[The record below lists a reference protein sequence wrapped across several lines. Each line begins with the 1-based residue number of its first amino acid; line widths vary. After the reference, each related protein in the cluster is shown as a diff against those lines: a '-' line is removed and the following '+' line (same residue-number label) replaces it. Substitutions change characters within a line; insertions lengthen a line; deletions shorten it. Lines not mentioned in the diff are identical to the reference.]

1 MCPRL
6 NAYDAY
12 LCKLPAGLAKV
23 LGERRLAESK
33 EKLCRRACLGRPW
46 SSIGER
52 ERNQPMATCH
62 RRHGQTPR
70 SWIQFWRIVM
80 EVANGLLFA
89 VSTVNKLRE
98 LKAQARSRIR
108 LIFGAS

>member
-1 MCPRL
+1 MYPRL

-12 LCKLPAGLAKV
+12 LCKLPVGLAKV

-33 EKLCRRACLGRPW
+33 EKLCGRACLVRPC

-52 ERNQPMATCH
+52 EGNQPMATRH

-80 EVANGLLFA
+80 EEANGLFA

-98 LKAQARSRIR
+98 LKAQAGTRIR